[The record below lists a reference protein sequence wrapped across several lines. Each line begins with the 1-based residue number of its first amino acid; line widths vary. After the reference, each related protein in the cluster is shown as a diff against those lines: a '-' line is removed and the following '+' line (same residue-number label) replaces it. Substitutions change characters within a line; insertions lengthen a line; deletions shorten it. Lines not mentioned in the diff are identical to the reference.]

1 METHRDI
8 RQEEREEARAE
19 RRQHRWRMQND
30 PLYHYVPELGG
41 WYDEDEEAEERNIA
55 EDIMKLIEDNW

>member
-1 METHRDI
+1 
-8 RQEEREEARAE
+8 
-19 RRQHRWRMQND
+19 MQND

-55 EDIMKLIEDNW
+55 DDIMKLIEDNW